1 MRFPT
6 SNKLSP
12 RQKLLLSYLG
22 SDYCKNRIDGEN
34 VIYRDLGD
42 YDIEISG
49 GSYRRPFYIFVWQKC
64 PHLEIVERYKN
75 ISNNF
80 DEMEA
85 LLNEITLRFKCRETG
100 NNYNTTNNE

>member
-1 MRFPT
+1 MLLCKR
-6 SNKLSP
+6 K
-12 RQKLLLSYLG
+12 KELLSRLG
-22 SDYCKNRIDGEN
+22 TNYEARIIDGEPC
-34 VIYRDLGD
+34 VYRDLGD

-49 GSYRRPFYIFVWQKC
+49 GSCRRPFYIFVWQKR

-85 LLNEITLRFKCRETG
+85 LLNEIVLRFKCREVG
-100 NNYNTTNNE
+100 SNYNTTNKN

>member
-1 MRFPT
+1 MRFST

-49 GSYRRPFYIFVWQKC
+49 CHTKKQPVAIFVWKKADLTRTVESHTRIPQEYEMIKT
-64 PHLEIVERYKN
+64 LLDDIVKRYTNKKEN
-75 ISNNF
+75 
-80 DEMEA
+80 
-85 LLNEITLRFKCRETG
+85 
-100 NNYNTTNNE
+100 NNE

>member
-6 SNKLSP
+6 STKLSP
-12 RQKLLLSYLG
+12 RQKLLLAYLG

-49 GSYRRPFYIFVWQKC
+49 CHTKNQPVAIFVWNKAD
-64 PHLEIVERYKN
+64 LTRTAVRYN
-75 ISNNF
+75 SH
-80 DEMEA
+80 
-85 LLNEITLRFKCRETG
+85 KCRTSFIDMSI
-100 NNYNTTNNE
+100 

>member
-22 SDYCKNRIDGEN
+22 SDYRKNRIDGEN

-49 GSYRRPFYIFVWQKC
+49 CHTKKQPVAIFVWNKADLRRTVESHTRLPQDYEMVKT
-64 PHLEIVERYKN
+64 LLDDIVKRYSKKEV
-75 ISNNF
+75 NNH
-80 DEMEA
+80 E
-85 LLNEITLRFKCRETG
+85 
-100 NNYNTTNNE
+100 

>member
-1 MRFPT
+1 MRFST

-49 GSYRRPFYIFVWQKC
+49 CHTKKQPVAIFVWNKADLTRTVESHTCLPQDYEMIKT
-64 PHLEIVERYKN
+64 LLDDIVKRYTNKKEN
-75 ISNNF
+75 
-80 DEMEA
+80 
-85 LLNEITLRFKCRETG
+85 
-100 NNYNTTNNE
+100 NNE